1 MPQNVYDDPGFFAG
15 YRGLR
20 RSREGLA
27 GAPEWPTLQSM
38 LPAMPGL
45 RVLDLGCGFG
55 AFTRWARTAGAAS
68 VIGVDLSENMLA
80 QARTSTQ
87 DPGITYLRSAI
98 EDLTLPAAS
107 FDLVYSSLALHY
119 ILDFAAV
126 CSLVRHVLVRGGS
139 FAFSV
144 EHPLY
149 TAPSR
154 PGWQT
159 DAAGNKTWPVDSYL
173 LEGPRTTNWFAPG
186 VVKQHRTLA
195 SYVNGLVAASFR
207 LVRLEEWG
215 PTAEQ
220 IAEWPDLAEE
230 LQRPTFLLAA
240 AILD

>member
-1 MPQNVYDDPGFFAG
+1 MPQNIYDDPGFFAG

-20 RSREGLA
+20 RSREGLT
-27 GAPEWPTLQSM
+27 GAPEWSTLRSM

-55 AFTRWARTAGAAS
+55 AFARWARTAGAAS
-68 VIGVDLSENMLA
+68 VLGVDLSENMLA
-80 QARTSTQ
+80 QARTLTQ
-87 DPGITYLRSAI
+87 DPGITYFRSAI
-98 EDLTLPAAS
+98 EDLRLPAAS
-107 FDLVYSSLALHY
+107 FDLVYSSLAIHY
-119 ILDFAAV
+119 IPDFAGV

-139 FAFSV
+139 FVFSV

-149 TAPSR
+149 TAPSY

-159 DAAGNKTWPVDSYL
+159 DAEGNKTWPVDGYL
-173 LEGPRTTNWFAPG
+173 LEGPRTTNWFAAG

-195 SYVNGLVAASFR
+195 SYVNGLVATNFR
-207 LVRLEEWG
+207 VVRLEEWG